1 MFKKKEKKEQ
11 VIKEKKKID
20 EKRLFLKLTMCIAY
34 LIVITILSVCTYKLY
49 NEETTLVPWDK
60 VDSTKEYTY
69 IKISKMSE
77 KFAYYEETNLGI
89 HFVIQKEETGQWHTY
104 LVGINEDDY
113 NKYKKIIDYTYDRI
127 KEEPEPITVYG
138 YPVVIS
144 QELKEMSIKNVAN
157 FVPAENE
164 VVINDDNYETYLTNS
179 YLDTTQSHIDELSPA
194 LFVTVLLLVT
204 VIFLFIATIFN
215 KDKIVDGLNRKIE
228 RDIRSQK
235 KLINNKNYSK

>member
-1 MFKKKEKKEQ
+1 MKEKKEKKEK
-11 VIKEKKKID
+11 VKKTVN
-20 EKRLFLKLTMCIAY
+20 EKRLVIKLVMCITY

-49 NEETTLVPWDK
+49 NEETNLVPWDK

-69 IKISKMSE
+69 IKVSKMSE
-77 KFAYYEETNLGI
+77 KFAYYEETNIGI
-89 HFVIQKEETGQWHTY
+89 HFVIQKEDTGQWHTY
-104 LVGINEDDY
+104 LIGINEDEY
-113 NKYKKIIDYTYDRI
+113 NKYKDIIDYTYDRI

-144 QELKEMSIKNVAN
+144 QELKEMSIKNLKN

-164 VVINDDNYETYLTNS
+164 IVITDDNYETYLTNS

-204 VIFLFIATIFN
+204 VILLLIATIFN
-215 KDKIVDGLNRKIE
+215 KDRIVDELNKKIE

>member
-1 MFKKKEKKEQ
+1 MKKKNKEKTE
-11 VIKEKKKID
+11 KEKKKID
-20 EKRLFLKLTMCIAY
+20 EKRLFLKLIMCITY
-34 LIVITILSVCTYKLY
+34 LIVITILSVCIYKLY
-49 NEETTLVPWDK
+49 SEETNIIPWDK
-60 VDSTKEYTY
+60 VESTDEYTY

-77 KFAYYEETNLGI
+77 KFAFYEEKNLGI

-104 LVGINEDDY
+104 LVAINEDDY
-113 NKYKKIIDYTYDRI
+113 NKYKKIIDYSYDRI

-144 QELKEMSIKNVAN
+144 QELKELSIKNVAN
-157 FVPAENE
+157 FIPAENE
-164 VVINDDNYETYLTNS
+164 IVINDDNYETYLTNS

-204 VIFLFIATIFN
+204 VIILLIATIFN
-215 KDKIVDGLNRKIE
+215 KDRIVDGLNKKIE

-235 KLINNKNYSK
+235 NLINNKSYIK

>member
-1 MFKKKEKKEQ
+1 MKKKNKEKTE
-11 VIKEKKKID
+11 KEKKKID
-20 EKRLFLKLTMCIAY
+20 EKRLFLKLIMCITY
-34 LIVITILSVCTYKLY
+34 LIVITILSVCIYKLY
-49 NEETTLVPWDK
+49 SEETNIIPWDK
-60 VDSTKEYTY
+60 VESTDEYTY

-77 KFAYYEETNLGI
+77 KFAFYEEKNLGI

-104 LVGINEDDY
+104 VVAINEDDY
-113 NKYKKIIDYTYDRI
+113 NKYKKIIDYSYDRI

-144 QELKEMSIKNVAN
+144 QELKELSIKNVAN
-157 FVPAENE
+157 FIPAENE
-164 VVINDDNYETYLTNS
+164 IVINDDNYETYLTNS

-204 VIFLFIATIFN
+204 VIILLIATIFN
-215 KDKIVDGLNRKIE
+215 KDKIVDGLNKKIE

-235 KLINNKNYSK
+235 KLINNKNYIK